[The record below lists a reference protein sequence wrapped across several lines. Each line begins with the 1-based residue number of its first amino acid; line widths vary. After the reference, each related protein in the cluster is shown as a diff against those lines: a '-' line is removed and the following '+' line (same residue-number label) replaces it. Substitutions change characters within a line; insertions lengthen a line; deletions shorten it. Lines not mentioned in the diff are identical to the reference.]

1 LSHYR
6 EVCDPCLSTGFE
18 KGIEIIIRNNTAH
31 PIDLS
36 TSAPVRVAVVC
47 ATNMTADGRLT
58 APLPAFSPGIFV
70 EIPHDPN
77 QLPDR
82 PTYDTPGTS
91 LAPGAQATNS
101 SSYGYGGE
109 GVDPG
114 TATCEAALVAT
125 SDGTWKPETLSVVA
139 RLTDIPTYSFQVVV
153 PASTTTAL
161 ATTTTARSPTST
173 SA

>member
-1 LSHYR
+1 MSHYR
-6 EVCDPCLSTGFE
+6 EDCDPCLSTGFE
-18 KGIEIIIRNNTAH
+18 KGIEIIIRNNTDH

-47 ATNMTADGRLT
+47 ATNMTEDGRLT
-58 APLPAFSPGIFV
+58 APLPAFPPWIFV
-70 EIPHDPN
+70 DLPHDPN
-77 QLPDR
+77 QWPDR

-91 LAPGAQATNS
+91 LAPGAQATNP

-125 SDGTWKPETLSVVA
+125 SDGSWKPETLSVVA
-139 RLTDIPTYSFQVVV
+139 RIPNIPTYSFQVVV
-153 PASTTTAL
+153 PAPTTTSPQ
-161 ATTTTARSPTST
+161 TTTTASAST
-173 SA
+173 SASA